1 MLIEEERHAAGLA
14 ETAIGETDAVGL
26 DELRW
31 SGLVIALG
39 H

>member
-1 MLIEEERHAAGLA
+1 MLFEDERLTAGLA
-14 ETAIGETDAVGL
+14 ETAIGGTDAVGL

-31 SGLVIALG
+31 SGLVIVLG